1 MSMYVFAPAGSEA
14 FHNNL
19 LKYAV
24 EFIGS
29 QQKGFGSSWAKGKR
43 YLKKEVLCSG
53 TALKRACVIKNKYVN
68 TRLRNSIRRAAMLV
82 WKQFLSGISGT
93 RSSYGEC
100 MTAFA
105 ECSAGKHGK
114 AAAFGQ
120 NTHISVHQRQMFV
133 KLLSILRPCNVH
145 GFCL

>member
-1 MSMYVFAPAGSEA
+1 MRVLIINKFLYPNG
-14 FHNNL
+14 
-19 LKYAV
+19 
-24 EFIGS
+24 
-29 QQKGFGSSWAKGKR
+29 GF
-43 YLKKEVLCSG
+43 SG
-53 TALKRACVIKNKYVN
+53 
-68 TRLRNSIRRAAMLV
+68 SIRRAAMLV